1 MAVEVAS
8 LFASLNL
15 RDNMTDGLNKAKG
28 GLTGFSD
35 HIKTAGTAVSGLG
48 KTMLT
53 STAPIVAAL
62 GIAVTSAMGFNES
75 LTNIQAVTGQSA
87 QEIDALG
94 DTILDMDTRFSSV
107 ELANTFY
114 DIAGGVTD
122 ASARM
127 DVFNTAVHVAQA
139 GNSEL
144 QGTTAAL
151 IGTMNAYAS
160 SNLTAATA
168 GDILVR
174 TVGMGVGTMDQFAAA
189 LPKVT
194 GLAASVGVSF
204 EEIAAATAF
213 LTTKGNTASEAT
225 TQLSAAMNSLLNPN
239 LAMTEA
245 FKLAGIESGSLAL
258 SQNGL
263 IGTLDLLKDAFGG
276 NIDAMAEAF
285 GGTEALRAAIS
296 LTGGDVDAFFAS
308 FTEGVDGATAAAEDI
323 QMQSAAAQFDV
334 LKSSLQDVSIE
345 IGNELLPVL
354 IDLGNE
360 AKPVVRS
367 FADFIRQNPQ
377 TVRTV
382 AMVAAGIA
390 ILGAVLVPVGMAI
403 TAFGT
408 VLGAVGAIF
417 GIMLSPIGLVV
428 LAVGGLAA
436 AIYFLSGGSLA
447 DLNEK
452 LQSAVGWIKT
462 FASGLIEAFQTG
474 GLSGAGDFIQQKLIT
489 PILNAVANADW
500 NQIAD
505 DAWAGIQTAFST
517 GAALTWDAAQWLWKN
532 VGSPL
537 VQSALTADWSAI
549 GNAIWVAFKT
559 QVGMMETVWDG
570 ANQWILDNVLN
581 PLWDK
586 AKTADWGQ
594 IAKDVAQGVWDGLTT
609 QISGI
614 IDMNKWVL
622 DNIVTPVKSALGIAS
637 PSTVFAAIG
646 LDMVTGLVN
655 SLNASILL
663 LFSAPTWI
671 KTNVIDPVLN
681 AVTTIDWAGVITSV
695 GDFGGAVFAMLLNT
709 IPDIGE
715 WVTTN
720 IITPLSNALSGLGST
735 FGSAI
740 NSAIPDSFT
749 IRLGKLDL
757 PSPAPDID
765 LGSHTINIP
774 NPFWRGGQF
783 GAGDSIL
790 VGEQGPE
797 ILQMGHPGRVIP
809 NSQMSAGGG
818 GIVFNGDVY
827 FMGIQNIKQLRDE
840 VMKEN
845 GRRAPMM
852 AGGMGGLNH

>member
-48 KTMLT
+48 KSMLAG
-53 STAPIVAAL
+53 TAPMVAAL

-122 ASARM
+122 TSARM

-151 IGTMNAYAS
+151 IGTMNAYAE
-160 SNLTAATA
+160 SNMTAATA

-263 IGTLDLLKDAFGG
+263 IGTLDLLKEAFGG

-308 FTEGVDGATAAAEDI
+308 FSEGVDGATAAAEDI
-323 QMQSAAAQFDV
+323 QMQSAAAQFDM

-505 DAWAGIQTAFST
+505 DALALMGTAFNTAAGIFSDA
-517 GAALTWDAAQWLWKN
+517 GQWFYNQVIVPVWDAAR
-532 VGSPL
+532 
-537 VQSALTADWSAI
+537 
-549 GNAIWVAFKT
+549 
-559 QVGMMETVWDG
+559 
-570 ANQWILDNVLN
+570 
-581 PLWDK
+581 
-586 AKTADWGQ
+586 TADWGQ
-594 IAKDVAQGVWDGLTT
+594 ITQDVISGFFDALRLQGAAMESISGWVEDSIISPIGQAIKEADKGQIAKDLVQGLWDGLV
-609 QISGI
+609 SMGEGI
-614 IDMNKWVL
+614 LDLNKWVV
-622 DNIVTPVKSALGIAS
+622 DNIINPVLQELGIAS
-637 PSTVFAAIG
+637 ASAVFFQMATDIALGLINGLMGSALLVLGQVASLTLGIVNTFTSTIGDMAAWVSENIIGPMVGGFMGAIG
-646 LDMVTGLVN
+646 TVTGAANAIANAVIGP
-655 SLNASILL
+655 LNAIAARAAQVA
-663 LFSAPTWI
+663 SAVA
-671 KTNVIDPVLN
+671 NVGGSVVSSAIGSPIGGGNRTVP
-681 AVTTIDWAGVITSV
+681 IPAGLQLP
-695 GDFGGAVFAMLLNT
+695 GRAGGGAVY
-709 IPDIGE
+709 G
-715 WVTTN
+715 
-720 IITPLSNALSGLGST
+720 
-735 FGSAI
+735 
-740 NSAIPDSFT
+740 NSAYV
-749 IRLGKLDL
+749 
-757 PSPAPDID
+757 
-765 LGSHTINIP
+765 
-774 NPFWRGGQF
+774 
-783 GAGDSIL
+783 
-790 VGEQGPE
+790 VGERGPE
-797 ILQMGHPGRVIP
+797 VFVPGSNGRVIP
-809 NSQMSAGGG
+809 NSQMGAGGG